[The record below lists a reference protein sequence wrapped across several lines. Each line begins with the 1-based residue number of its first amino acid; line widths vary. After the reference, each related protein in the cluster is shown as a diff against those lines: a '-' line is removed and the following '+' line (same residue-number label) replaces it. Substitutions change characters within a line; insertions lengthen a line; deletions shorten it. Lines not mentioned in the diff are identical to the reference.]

1 MGDEMDNSA
10 TDRRFQEPLD
20 DEERELM
27 DPETWDWDNPIEGIP
42 AERPGLV
49 FEIRFTP
56 EELEHLSRSAR
67 AEGMSLSAFIK
78 HAVASHQ
85 PHAVGRRAN

>member
-1 MGDEMDNSA
+1 MDDTAIDS
-10 TDRRFQEPLD
+10 RLQEPLD

-27 DPETWDWDNPIEGIP
+27 DPDTWDWDNPIEGIP

-49 FEIRFTP
+49 FEVRFTP
-56 EELEHLSRSAR
+56 DELAHLSRSAR
-67 AEGMSLSAFIK
+67 AEGMSLYAFIK

-85 PHAVGRRAN
+85 PHAVGSRSH